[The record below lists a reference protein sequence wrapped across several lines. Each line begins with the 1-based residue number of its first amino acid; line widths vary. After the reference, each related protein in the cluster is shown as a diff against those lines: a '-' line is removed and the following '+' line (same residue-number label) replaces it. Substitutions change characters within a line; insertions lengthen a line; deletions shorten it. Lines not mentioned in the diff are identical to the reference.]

1 MENTTLH
8 TDWASAM
15 ALDIAMARSSVLIT
29 SLSLQTAETC
39 PGHPLGMLWAA
50 MHEAAQRGAA
60 ITFILPQPARSHP
73 ATAYNIHAGY
83 ALQAAGVRVIYAPT
97 GNLLHAKTVTI
108 DESIVWVGSGNWT
121 KAAAAWNHEAYVRCQ
136 CPALAVRMAN
146 YWREKFG
153 K

>member
-60 ITFILPQPARSHP
+60 ITFVLPQPARSHP

-83 ALQAAGVRVIYAPT
+83 ALQAAGVRVIYAPA

-121 KAAAAWNHEAYVRCQ
+121 KAAAAWNHEAYLRCQ
-136 CPALAVRMAN
+136 SPQLAMRLSAH
-146 YWREKFG
+146 WRELFG
-153 K
+153 Q

>member
-39 PGHPLGMLWAA
+39 PGHPLGILWAA

-60 ITFILPQPARSHP
+60 ITFVLPQPARSHP

-83 ALQAAGVRVIYAPT
+83 AMQSAGVRVIYAPA

-121 KAAAAWNHEAYVRCQ
+121 KAAAAWNREAYLRCQ
-136 CPALAVRMAN
+136 SPQLAMRLSAH
-146 YWREKFG
+146 WRELFG
-153 K
+153 Q